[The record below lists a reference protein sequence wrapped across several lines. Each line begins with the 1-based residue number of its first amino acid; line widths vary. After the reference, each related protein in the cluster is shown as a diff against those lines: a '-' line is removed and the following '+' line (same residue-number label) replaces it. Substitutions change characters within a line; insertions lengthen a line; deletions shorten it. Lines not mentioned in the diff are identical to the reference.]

1 MDGSGQSRKPP
12 RPMPNA
18 TTARTKV
25 LCVVATVAGT
35 LFFVNNGATFATLMG
50 AGATVL
56 VFKHS
61 ELATNYKNLSRALT
75 GLFVAAPLVS
85 FMASMA

>member
-25 LCVVATVAGT
+25 LC
-35 LFFVNNGATFATLMG
+35 
-50 AGATVL
+50 
-56 VFKHS
+56 
-61 ELATNYKNLSRALT
+61 
-75 GLFVAAPLVS
+75 
-85 FMASMA
+85 

>member
-1 MDGSGQSRKPP
+1 MDGRGQSRKPP

-35 LFFVNNGATFATLMG
+35 LF
-50 AGATVL
+50 
-56 VFKHS
+56 
-61 ELATNYKNLSRALT
+61 
-75 GLFVAAPLVS
+75 
-85 FMASMA
+85 

>member
-25 LCVVATVAGT
+25 LCVVATGAGT
-35 LFFVNNGATFATLMG
+35 LFFVNNG
-50 AGATVL
+50 
-56 VFKHS
+56 
-61 ELATNYKNLSRALT
+61 
-75 GLFVAAPLVS
+75 
-85 FMASMA
+85 

>member
-25 LCVVATVAGT
+25 L
-35 LFFVNNGATFATLMG
+35 
-50 AGATVL
+50 
-56 VFKHS
+56 
-61 ELATNYKNLSRALT
+61 
-75 GLFVAAPLVS
+75 
-85 FMASMA
+85 